1 MSLITFD
8 VKFKNKVDN
17 DSVKLLPD
25 SELQQLKLM
34 ICGKYKIYDLNNLFI
49 YYKGNLITE
58 SDITKIKEIFKMKKV
73 RIEISETPIE
83 KKTESFKYF
92 CKCRAGATS
101 ICDKCDE
108 FLCDN
113 CYKKK
118 KHINHTNKII
128 KLSDY
133 HQYIKSTLKEFASE
147 LDSKILNDEAYQFFQ
162 YWGYDV
168 ENEINN
174 INSAYEYIKNQL
186 EDIKQ
191 LQIDYI
197 MALGEANK
205 YEQLKQQIENVI
217 NQYANI
223 DTEAE
228 IEKIFE
234 EKKMIIQSSKEIL
247 TWYNELKNHCL
258 NYTKTIKDIQTFNQI
273 LLKEIKDKFNIT
285 KKRYSQLP
293 FVNGFMNGSMLSKSV
308 MFNNNANNLVNINNN
323 MNNNIIDTSN
333 KNNFIDTSTKK
344 ENPNN
349 AQNNANKLATPKSNL
364 NNNFNAE
371 SSKQNNKNGSGNFED
386 DSNEKE
392 NKYKENS
399 PFNEQSMAANESLNI
414 SHMSQGKKREK
425 ILFKLKDDHRIIIF
439 FITKQSFKEKN
450 FYDRGNFRRDFTTEA
465 DVIQLNLYG
474 KLFMLGGKNFNKFY
488 YYDFPSNSIYY
499 INNSLYSHYYG
510 SMVYC
515 PKYNMIYIL
524 GGNNQIKCE
533 ACYLNNSNLKKL
545 TWKPLPSL
553 NEERQEFAT
562 IYFDDYIYVFF
573 GFSSK
578 KGINLSSIERI
589 NVNTNTQFEV
599 VYVNEQ
605 ITLSSLGC
613 AKFVDDAENNKEGN
627 EGILLLG
634 GFDGQNYVDTSLV
647 FNPREMKI
655 RDCDIVI
662 PNMSKHFQ
670 FLFHKESAFIEFDNG
685 AQLIFDMKNN
695 VHLLTSD
702 SYELFSEAQ

>member
-8 VKFKNKVDN
+8 IKFKNKVDN
-17 DSVKLLPD
+17 ESVRLLPD

-83 KKTESFKYF
+83 RKKEAFKYY
-92 CKCRAGATS
+92 CKCKSGATS

-113 CYKKK
+113 CFKKK
-118 KHINHTNKII
+118 KHINHTDKII

-133 HQYIKSTLKEFASE
+133 HTYIKSTLKEFASE
-147 LDSKILNDEAYQFFQ
+147 LDSNILNDEAYQFFQ
-162 YWGYDV
+162 YWNYDV
-168 ENEINN
+168 ENEVNN
-174 INSAYEYIKNQL
+174 INNAYEYIKNQL

-191 LQIDYI
+191 MQIDYI
-197 MALGEANK
+197 MILGEANK

-217 NQYANI
+217 NQYSNI

-228 IEKIFE
+228 IEKIIE
-234 EKKMIIQSSKEIL
+234 EKKIIFQSSKEIL
-247 TWYNELKNHCL
+247 TWYNELKNQCL

-293 FVNGFMNGSMLSKSV
+293 VINNQLINEMMSKSAL
-308 MFNNNANNLVNINNN
+308 FNNNANNLITLNHN
-323 MNNNIIDTSN
+323 MNNNMIDTN
-333 KNNFIDTSTKK
+333 KDNFIDTNTKK
-344 ENPNN
+344 ENPKDV
-349 AQNNANKLATPKSNL
+349 QNKLTTPKGIL
-364 NNNFNAE
+364 KNNFNNE
-371 SSKQNNKNGSGNFED
+371 SSKQNNKNGIVSFEEG
-386 DSNEKE
+386 SNEKE
-392 NKYKENS
+392 VENKQGS
-399 PFNEQSMAANESLNI
+399 PYNDQSLAANESLNI
-414 SHMSQGKKREK
+414 SHLSQGRKKEK

-439 FITKQSFKEKN
+439 YIAKQSFKEKN
-450 FYDRGNFRRDFTTEA
+450 FYDKGNFRRDFTTEA
-465 DVIQLNLYG
+465 DVIQLNLLG

-488 YYDFPSNSIYY
+488 YYDYTSNSIFY

-515 PKYNMIYIL
+515 PKYNMIYLI

-533 ACYLNNSNLKKL
+533 TCYLNNSNLKKL

-578 KGINLSSIERI
+578 KGVNLSSIERI

-613 AKFVDDAENNKEGN
+613 ANFIDDTDNNKEGN

-647 FNPREMKI
+647 FNPRELKI

-685 AQLIFDMKNN
+685 EQLIFDMKNN

>member
-17 DSVKLLPD
+17 ESVRLLPD

-34 ICGKYKIYDLNNLFI
+34 ICGKYKIYDLNTLFI

-58 SDITKIKEIFKMKKV
+58 NDMTKIKEIFKMKRV
-73 RIEISETPIE
+73 RIEISKTPLQQ
-83 KKTESFKYF
+83 KKEDFKYF
-92 CKCRAGATS
+92 CNCKAGATS

-108 FLCDN
+108 FLCDS
-113 CYKKK
+113 CFKKK

-133 HQYIKSTLKEFASE
+133 HSYIKTTLKDFASE
-147 LDSKILNDEAYQFFQ
+147 LDNKILNDEAYQFFQ

-174 INSAYEYIKNQL
+174 INNAYEYLKNQL

-228 IEKIFE
+228 FEKIFE
-234 EKKMIIQSSKEIL
+234 EKKIIMQSSKEIL
-247 TWYNELKNHCL
+247 TWYNELKNQCL

-273 LLKEIKDKFNIT
+273 LLKEVKDKFNIT
-285 KKRYSQLP
+285 KKRYSQIP
-293 FVNGFMNGSMLSKSV
+293 FINNNFMNGSALAKSFL
-308 MFNNNANNLVNINNN
+308 FNNNNNNLLN
-323 MNNNIIDTSN
+323 MNNNLIDTN
-333 KNNFIDTSTKK
+333 KNNFIDTSNKK
-344 ENPNN
+344 ESSNSKEIDN
-349 AQNNANKLATPKSNL
+349 AQNDQ
-364 NNNFNAE
+364 NFN
-371 SSKQNNKNGSGNFED
+371 SDSKNNPKNGVVSFEGGSD
-386 DSNEKE
+386 EKDKDRYNE
-392 NKYKENS
+392 
-399 PFNEQSMAANESLNI
+399 PSMAVNESLNT
-414 SHMSQGKKREK
+414 SHLSQGGKKREK
-425 ILFKLKDDHRIIIF
+425 CLFKLKDDHRIIIF
-439 FITKQSFKEKN
+439 FISKQSFKEKN
-450 FYDRGNFRRDFTTEA
+450 FYDKGNFRKDFTTEA
-465 DVIQLNLYG
+465 DVIQLNLLG

-488 YYDFPSNSIYY
+488 YYHFSSNSVYY

-515 PKYNMIYIL
+515 PKYNMIYLL
-524 GGNNQIKCE
+524 GGNNQTKCE
-533 ACYLNNSNLKKL
+533 TCYLSNTSLKKL

-553 NEERQEFAT
+553 NEERQEFAS

-578 KGINLSSIERI
+578 RGVNLSSIERI

-613 AKFVDDAENNKEGN
+613 AIFIDDTEISKEGN
-627 EGILLLG
+627 DGILLLG

-647 FNPREMKI
+647 FNPKEMKI

-685 AQLIFDMKNN
+685 SQLIFDMKNN
-695 VHLLTSD
+695 VHLLTND

>member
-17 DSVKLLPD
+17 ESVRLLPE

-49 YYKGNLITE
+49 YYKGNLITD
-58 SDITKIKEIFKMKKV
+58 SDVTKIKEIFKMKKV

-83 KKTESFKYF
+83 KKKEAFKYF
-92 CKCRAGATS
+92 CKCKSGATS
-101 ICDKCDE
+101 VCDKCNE

-113 CYKKK
+113 CFKKK
-118 KHINHTNKII
+118 KHINHTDKII
-128 KLSDY
+128 KLPDY
-133 HQYIKSTLKEFASE
+133 HSYIKSTLKEFASE

-162 YWGYDV
+162 YWSYDV
-168 ENEINN
+168 ENEVNN
-174 INSAYEYIKNQL
+174 INNAYEYIKNQL

-197 MALGEANK
+197 IALGEANK

-228 IEKIFE
+228 FEKIFE
-234 EKKMIIQSSKEIL
+234 EKKIIMQSSKEIL
-247 TWYNELKNHCL
+247 TWYNELKNQCL

-285 KKRYSQLP
+285 KKRYSQIP
-293 FVNGFMNGSMLSKSV
+293 FINNYLMNGSALSKSIL
-308 MFNNNANNLVNINNN
+308 FNTNNLLN
-323 MNNNIIDTSN
+323 MNNNMIDTSN

-344 ENPNN
+344 ENLNLKEN
-349 AQNNANKLATPKSNL
+349 QDTPKNNL
-364 NNNFNAE
+364 INNFN
-371 SSKQNNKNGSGNFED
+371 SDSKNQKNGVVSFEGGSD
-386 DSNEKE
+386 EKD
-392 NKYKENS
+392 KERVPN
-399 PFNEQSMAANESLNI
+399 NEQSMAVNESLNT
-414 SHMSQGKKREK
+414 SHLSQGGKKREK
-425 ILFKLKDDHRIIIF
+425 CLFKLKDDHRIIIF
-439 FITKQSFKEKN
+439 FISKQSFKEKN
-450 FYDRGNFRRDFTTEA
+450 FYDKGNFRKDFTTEA
-465 DVIQLNLYG
+465 DVVQLNLLN

-488 YYDFPSNSIYY
+488 YYDYSGNSIYY

-515 PKYNMIYIL
+515 PKFNMIYLL
-524 GGNNQIKCE
+524 GGNSQTKCE
-533 ACYLNNSNLKKL
+533 SCYINSSNLKKL

-553 NEERQEFAT
+553 NEERQEFAS

-578 KGINLSSIERI
+578 RGVNLSSIERI
-589 NVNTNTQFEV
+589 NVNTNSLFEV

-613 AKFVDDAENNKEGN
+613 AIFIDDTEISKEGN
-627 EGILLLG
+627 DGILLLG

-647 FNPREMKI
+647 FNPKEMKI

-685 AQLIFDMKNN
+685 SQLIFDMKNN

>member
-8 VKFKNKVDN
+8 IKYKNKVDS
-17 DSVKLLPD
+17 DSVRLLPD

-83 KKTESFKYF
+83 KKTDTFKHF
-92 CKCRAGATS
+92 CKCKSGATS

-113 CYKKK
+113 CFKKK
-118 KHINHTNKII
+118 KHINHTDKII
-128 KLSDY
+128 KLPEY

-147 LDSKILNDEAYQFFQ
+147 LDTKILNDEAYQFFQ
-162 YWGYDV
+162 YWSYDV

-174 INSAYEYIKNQL
+174 INNAYEYIKNLL

-223 DTEAE
+223 NTEAE
-228 IEKIFE
+228 FEKIIE
-234 EKKMIIQSSKEIL
+234 EKKIIMQSSKEIL
-247 TWYNELKNHCL
+247 TWYNELKNQCL

-273 LLKEIKDKFNIT
+273 LLKEIKDKFNII
-285 KKRYSQLP
+285 KKRYNQIP
-293 FVNGFMNGSMLSKSV
+293 FINNYLNNGSLLSKTV
-308 MFNNNANNLVNINNN
+308 LLNNNPNTNNLVNINNN
-323 MNNNIIDTSN
+323 LNNNIIDTSN

-344 ENPNN
+344 DNQY
-349 AQNNANKLATPKSNL
+349 QNKDSNSNNKLATPKNNL
-364 NNNFNAE
+364 NNNSNND
-371 SSKQNNKNGSGNFED
+371 SNKQKNRNGIPQYDDGSG
-386 DSNEKE
+386 EKE
-392 NKYKENS
+392 N
-399 PFNEQSMAANESLNI
+399 NEQSMAVNESLNT
-414 SHMSQGKKREK
+414 SQLSQGKKREK
-425 ILFKLKDDHRIIIF
+425 VIFKLKDDHRIIIF
-439 FITKQSFKEKN
+439 FIAKQSFKEKN
-450 FYDRGNFRRDFTTEA
+450 FYDKGNFRRDFTTEA
-465 DVIQLNLYG
+465 DVIQLNLIG

-488 YYDFPSNSIYY
+488 YYDFSLNSIYY
-499 INNSLYSHYYG
+499 INNSLFSHYYG

-515 PKYNMIYIL
+515 PKYNMIYLL

-533 ACYLNNSNLKKL
+533 TCYLNNNNLKKL
-545 TWKPLPSL
+545 AWKPLPSL

-562 IYFDDYIYVFF
+562 IYFNDYIYVFF

-613 AKFVDDAENNKEGN
+613 ANFVDDEENNKEGN

-685 AQLIFDMKNN
+685 SQLIFDMKNN
-695 VHLLTSD
+695 VHLLTND

>member
-17 DSVKLLPD
+17 ESVRLLPD

-58 SDITKIKEIFKMKKV
+58 SDMTKIKEIFKMKKV
-73 RIEISETPIE
+73 RIEISETPLE
-83 KKTESFKYF
+83 TKKEAFKYF
-92 CKCRAGATS
+92 CSCKAGATS
-101 ICDKCDE
+101 ICDKCNE
-108 FLCDN
+108 FLCDS
-113 CYKKK
+113 CFKKK

-133 HQYIKSTLKEFASE
+133 HSYIKSTLKEFASE
-147 LDSKILNDEAYQFFQ
+147 LDSKIINDEAYQFFQ

-168 ENEINN
+168 ENEVNN
-174 INSAYEYIKNQL
+174 INNAYEYLKNLL

-228 IEKIFE
+228 FEKIFE
-234 EKKMIIQSSKEIL
+234 EKKIIMQSSKEIL
-247 TWYNELKNHCL
+247 TWYNELKNQCL

-273 LLKEIKDKFNIT
+273 LLKEVKDKFNIT
-285 KKRYSQLP
+285 KKRYSQIP
-293 FVNGFMNGSMLSKSV
+293 FMNNYLMNGSALSKSIL
-308 MFNNNANNLVNINNN
+308 FNTNNLLN
-323 MNNNIIDTSN
+323 MNNNMIDTSN
-333 KNNFIDTSTKK
+333 KNNFIDTSNKNENIKPK
-344 ENPNN
+344 EIQNQNTP
-349 AQNNANKLATPKSNL
+349 QNNL
-364 NNNFNAE
+364 NSNFN
-371 SSKQNNKNGSGNFED
+371 SDSKQNHKNGVVSFEGGSD
-386 DSNEKE
+386 EKD
-392 NKYKENS
+392 KEKS
-399 PFNEQSMAANESLNI
+399 PYNEQSMAVNESLNT
-414 SHMSQGKKREK
+414 SHLSQGGKKREK
-425 ILFKLKDDHRIIIF
+425 CLFKLKDDHRIIIF
-439 FITKQSFKEKN
+439 FISKQSFKEKN
-450 FYDRGNFRRDFTTEA
+450 FYDKGNFRKDFTTEA
-465 DVIQLNLYG
+465 DVVQLNLLG

-488 YYDFPSNSIYY
+488 YYDYSSNSIYY
-499 INNSLYSHYYG
+499 INNSLNSHYYG

-515 PKYNMIYIL
+515 PKFNMIYLL
-524 GGNNQIKCE
+524 GGNSQTKCE

-545 TWKPLPSL
+545 TWKPMPSL
-553 NEERQEFAT
+553 NEERQEFAS

-578 KGINLSSIERI
+578 RGVNLSSIERI
-589 NVNTNTQFEV
+589 NVNTNSQFEV

-613 AKFVDDAENNKEGN
+613 AIFIDDTEISKEGN
-627 EGILLLG
+627 DGILLLG

-647 FNPREMKI
+647 FNPKEMKI

-685 AQLIFDMKNN
+685 SQLIFDMKNN
-695 VHLLTSD
+695 VHLLTND

>member
-17 DSVKLLPD
+17 ESVRLLPD

-34 ICGKYKIYDLNNLFI
+34 ICGKYKIYDLNTLFI
-49 YYKGNLITE
+49 YYKGNLITQ
-58 SDITKIKEIFKMKKV
+58 SDMTKIKEIFKMKKV
-73 RIEISETPIE
+73 RIEISETPLE
-83 KKTESFKYF
+83 KKKEDFKYF
-92 CKCRAGATS
+92 CSCKAGATS

-108 FLCDN
+108 FLCDS
-113 CYKKK
+113 CFKKK

-133 HQYIKSTLKEFASE
+133 HSYIKTTLKEFASE
-147 LDSKILNDEAYQFFQ
+147 LDNKILNDEAYQFFQ

-174 INSAYEYIKNQL
+174 INNAYEYLKNQL

-228 IEKIFE
+228 FEKIFE
-234 EKKMIIQSSKEIL
+234 EKKIIMQSSKEIL
-247 TWYNELKNHCL
+247 TWYNELKNQCL

-273 LLKEIKDKFNIT
+273 LLKEVKDKFNIT
-285 KKRYSQLP
+285 KKRYSQIP
-293 FVNGFMNGSMLSKSV
+293 FINNNFMNGSALTKSFL
-308 MFNNNANNLVNINNN
+308 FNNNNNNLLN
-323 MNNNIIDTSN
+323 MNNNIIDTN
-333 KNNFIDTSTKK
+333 KNNFIDTSNKK
-344 ENPNN
+344 ESSNSKEIEN
-349 AQNNANKLATPKSNL
+349 AQNDQ
-364 NNNFNAE
+364 NFN
-371 SSKQNNKNGSGNFED
+371 SDSKNNPKNGVISFEGGSD
-386 DSNEKE
+386 EKD
-392 NKYKENS
+392 KDRY
-399 PFNEQSMAANESLNI
+399 NEQSMAANESLNT
-414 SHMSQGKKREK
+414 SHLSQGGKKREK
-425 ILFKLKDDHRIIIF
+425 CLFKLKDDHRIIIF
-439 FITKQSFKEKN
+439 FISKQSFKEKN
-450 FYDRGNFRRDFTTEA
+450 FYDKGNFRKDFTTEA
-465 DVIQLNLYG
+465 DVIQLNLLG

-488 YYDFPSNSIYY
+488 YYHFSSNSVYY

-515 PKYNMIYIL
+515 PKYNMIYLL
-524 GGNNQIKCE
+524 GGNNQTKCE
-533 ACYLNNSNLKKL
+533 TCYLSNTNLKKL

-578 KGINLSSIERI
+578 RGVNLSSIERI

-613 AKFVDDAENNKEGN
+613 AIFIDDTEISKEGN
-627 EGILLLG
+627 DGILLLG

-647 FNPREMKI
+647 FNPKEMKI

-685 AQLIFDMKNN
+685 SQLIFDMKNN

>member
-17 DSVKLLPD
+17 ESVRLLPD

-34 ICGKYKIYDLNNLFI
+34 ICGKYKIYDLNTLFI
-49 YYKGNLITE
+49 YYKGNLITQ
-58 SDITKIKEIFKMKKV
+58 SDMTKIKEIFKMKKV
-73 RIEISETPIE
+73 RIEISETPLE
-83 KKTESFKYF
+83 KKKEDFKYF
-92 CKCRAGATS
+92 CSCKAGATS

-108 FLCDN
+108 FLCDS
-113 CYKKK
+113 CFKKK

-133 HQYIKSTLKEFASE
+133 HSYIKTTLKDFASE
-147 LDSKILNDEAYQFFQ
+147 LDNKILNDEAYQFFQ

-174 INSAYEYIKNQL
+174 INNAYEYLKNQL

-228 IEKIFE
+228 FEKIFE
-234 EKKMIIQSSKEIL
+234 EKKIIMQSSKEIL
-247 TWYNELKNHCL
+247 TWYNELKNQCL

-273 LLKEIKDKFNIT
+273 LLKEVKDKFNIT
-285 KKRYSQLP
+285 KKRYSQIP
-293 FVNGFMNGSMLSKSV
+293 FINNNFMNGSTLAKSFL
-308 MFNNNANNLVNINNN
+308 FNNNNNNLLN
-323 MNNNIIDTSN
+323 MNNNLIDTN
-333 KNNFIDTSTKK
+333 KNNFIDTSNKK
-344 ENPNN
+344 ESSNSKEIEN
-349 AQNNANKLATPKSNL
+349 AQNDQ
-364 NNNFNAE
+364 NFN
-371 SSKQNNKNGSGNFED
+371 SDSKNNPKNGVVSFEGGSD
-386 DSNEKE
+386 EKD
-392 NKYKENS
+392 KDRY
-399 PFNEQSMAANESLNI
+399 NEQSMAVNESLNT
-414 SHMSQGKKREK
+414 SHLSQGGKKREK
-425 ILFKLKDDHRIIIF
+425 CLFKLKDDHRIIIF
-439 FITKQSFKEKN
+439 FISKQSFKEKN
-450 FYDRGNFRRDFTTEA
+450 FYDKGNFRKDFTTEA
-465 DVIQLNLYG
+465 DVIQLNLLG

-488 YYDFPSNSIYY
+488 YYHFSSNSVYY

-515 PKYNMIYIL
+515 PKYNMIYLL
-524 GGNNQIKCE
+524 GGNNQTKCE
-533 ACYLNNSNLKKL
+533 TCYLSNTNLKKL

-553 NEERQEFAT
+553 NEERQEFAS

-578 KGINLSSIERI
+578 RGVNLSSIERI

-613 AKFVDDAENNKEGN
+613 AIFIDDTEISKEGN
-627 EGILLLG
+627 DGILLLG

-647 FNPREMKI
+647 FNPKEMKI

-685 AQLIFDMKNN
+685 SQLIFDMKNN
-695 VHLLTSD
+695 VHLLTND

>member
-8 VKFKNKVDN
+8 IKFKNKVDN

-49 YYKGNLITE
+49 YYKGNQITE
-58 SDITKIKEIFKMKKV
+58 SDVTKIKEIFKMKKV
-73 RIEISETPIE
+73 RIEISETPLQ
-83 KKTESFKYF
+83 KKDDGFKYF
-92 CKCRAGATS
+92 CKCKSGATS

-113 CYKKK
+113 CFKKK

-133 HQYIKSTLKEFASE
+133 HQYIKATLKEIASE

-168 ENEINN
+168 ENEVNN
-174 INSAYEYIKNQL
+174 INNAYEYIKNQL

-228 IEKIFE
+228 FEKIFE
-234 EKKMIIQSSKEIL
+234 EKKIIMQSSKEIL
-247 TWYNELKNHCL
+247 TWYNELKNQCL

-285 KKRYSQLP
+285 KKRYSQIP
-293 FVNGFMNGSMLSKSV
+293 FVNNYLMNGSMLSKSV
-308 MFNNNANNLVNINNN
+308 LFNNNNNLINLNNN

-333 KNNFIDTSTKK
+333 KNNFIDTSNKK
-344 ENPNN
+344 ENPKDELNI
-349 AQNNANKLATPKSNL
+349 QNKLETPKSNI
-364 NNNFNAE
+364 NNNFNS
-371 SSKQNNKNGSGNFED
+371 SSKQNINKPDEPAFED
-386 DSNEKE
+386 
-392 NKYKENS
+392 NS
-399 PFNEQSMAANESLNI
+399 PFNDQSMAVNESLNT
-414 SHMSQGKKREK
+414 SHLSQGKKRREL
-425 ILFKLKDDHRIIIF
+425 LFKLKDDHKIIIF
-439 FITKQSFKEKN
+439 YIGKQSFKEKN
-450 FYDRGNFRRDFTTEA
+450 FYDKANFRRDFTTEA
-465 DVIQLNLYG
+465 DVIQLNLMG

-488 YYDFPSNSIYY
+488 YYDYPSNSIHYL
-499 INNSLYSHYYG
+499 NTALYSHYYG

-515 PKYNMIYIL
+515 PKYNMIYLL
-524 GGNNQIKCE
+524 GGNGEVRCE
-533 ACYLNNSNLKKL
+533 TCYLNNANLKKL

-553 NEERQEFAT
+553 NEERQEFAS

-589 NVNTNTQFEV
+589 NVNTNSQFEV

-613 AKFVDDAENNKEGN
+613 AIFVDDVETTKEGN
-627 EGILLLG
+627 DGILLLG

-670 FLFHKESAFIEFDNG
+670 FLFHKESAFIEFENG
-685 AQLIFDMKNN
+685 SQLIFDMKNN

>member
-17 DSVKLLPD
+17 ESVRLLPD

-34 ICGKYKIYDLNNLFI
+34 ICGKYKIYDLNSLFI

-58 SDITKIKEIFKMKKV
+58 NDMTKIKEIFKMKKV

-83 KKTESFKYF
+83 RKKEAFKYF
-92 CKCRAGATS
+92 CKCKQGATS

-113 CYKKK
+113 CFKKK

-133 HQYIKSTLKEFASE
+133 HTYIKTTLKEFASE
-147 LDSKILNDEAYQFFQ
+147 LDSNILNDEAYQFFQ
-162 YWGYDV
+162 YWNYDV
-168 ENEINN
+168 ENEVNN
-174 INSAYEYIKNQL
+174 INNAYEYIKNQL

-191 LQIDYI
+191 MQIDYI
-197 MALGEANK
+197 MILGEANK

-217 NQYANI
+217 NQYSNI

-228 IEKIFE
+228 IEKIIE
-234 EKKMIIQSSKEIL
+234 EKKIIFQSSKEIL
-247 TWYNELKNHCL
+247 TWYNELKNQCL

-293 FVNGFMNGSMLSKSV
+293 IINNQLINEMMSKSAL
-308 MFNNNANNLVNINNN
+308 FNNNANNLITLNHN
-323 MNNNIIDTSN
+323 MNNNMIDTN
-333 KNNFIDTSTKK
+333 KDNFIDTNTKK
-344 ENPNN
+344 ENPKDV
-349 AQNNANKLATPKSNL
+349 QNKLTTPKGIL
-364 NNNFNAE
+364 KNNFNNE
-371 SSKQNNKNGSGNFED
+371 SSKQNNKNGVVSFEEG
-386 DSNEKE
+386 SNEKE
-392 NKYKENS
+392 VENKQGS
-399 PFNEQSMAANESLNI
+399 PYNDQSLAANESLNI
-414 SHMSQGKKREK
+414 SHLSQGRKKEK

-439 FITKQSFKEKN
+439 YIAKQSFKEKN
-450 FYDRGNFRRDFTTEA
+450 FYDKGNFRRDFTTEA
-465 DVIQLNLYG
+465 DVIQLNLLG

-488 YYDFPSNSIYY
+488 YYDYTSNSIFY

-515 PKYNMIYIL
+515 PKYNMIYLI

-533 ACYLNNSNLKKL
+533 ACYINNSNLKKL
-545 TWKPLPSL
+545 AWKPLPSL

-578 KGINLSSIERI
+578 KGVNLSSIERI

-613 AKFVDDAENNKEGN
+613 ANFIDDSDNSKEGK

-647 FNPREMKI
+647 FNPKEMKI

-685 AQLIFDMKNN
+685 TQLIFDMKNN

>member
-8 VKFKNKVDN
+8 IKFKNKVDS
-17 DSVKLLPD
+17 DSVRLLPD

-83 KKTESFKYF
+83 KKTDTFKHF
-92 CKCRAGATS
+92 CKCKSGATS

-113 CYKKK
+113 CFKKK
-118 KHINHTNKII
+118 KHINHTDKII
-128 KLSDY
+128 KLPEY

-147 LDSKILNDEAYQFFQ
+147 LYSKILNDEAYQFFQ

-174 INSAYEYIKNQL
+174 INNAYEYIKNQL

-223 DTEAE
+223 DTEADF
-228 IEKIFE
+228 EKIFE
-234 EKKMIIQSSKEIL
+234 EKKLIMQSSKEIL

-293 FVNGFMNGSMLSKSV
+293 FINNYLNNGSMLSKSV
-308 MFNNNANNLVNINNN
+308 LFNNNLNSNNLVNINNN

-344 ENPNN
+344 DNQY
-349 AQNNANKLATPKSNL
+349 QNKDNKLATPKNNL
-364 NNNFNAE
+364 SNNFNNE
-371 SSKQNNKNGSGNFED
+371 SSRQNNKNGIPQYD
-386 DSNEKE
+386 DGSNDKEKD
-392 NKYKENS
+392 
-399 PFNEQSMAANESLNI
+399 NEQSMAVNESINESNL
-414 SHMSQGKKREK
+414 SQGKKREK
-425 ILFKLKDDHRIIIF
+425 IIFKLKDDHRMIIF
-439 FITKQSFKEKN
+439 FIAKQSFKEKN
-450 FYDRGNFRRDFTTEA
+450 FYDKGNFRRDFTTEA
-465 DVIQLNLYG
+465 DVIQLNLIG

-488 YYDFPSNSIYY
+488 YYDFSSNSIYF

-515 PKYNMIYIL
+515 PKYNMIYLL

-533 ACYLNNSNLKKL
+533 TCYLNNNNFKKL

-562 IYFDDYIYVFF
+562 IYFNDYIYVFF

-613 AKFVDDAENNKEGN
+613 ANFVDDSENNKEGN

-685 AQLIFDMKNN
+685 SQLIFDMKNN
-695 VHLLTSD
+695 VHLLTND

>member
-8 VKFKNKVDN
+8 IKFKNKVDN
-17 DSVKLLPD
+17 ESVRLLPD

-34 ICGKYKIYDLNNLFI
+34 ICGKYKIYDLNTLFI

-83 KKTESFKYF
+83 KKKEAFKYY
-92 CKCRAGATS
+92 CKCKSGATS

-113 CYKKK
+113 CFKKK

-133 HQYIKSTLKEFASE
+133 HTYIKTTLKEFASE
-147 LDSKILNDEAYQFFQ
+147 LDSTILNDEAYQFFQ
-162 YWGYDV
+162 YWNYDV
-168 ENEINN
+168 ENEVNN
-174 INSAYEYIKNQL
+174 INKAYEYIKNQL

-197 MALGEANK
+197 IALGEANK

-228 IEKIFE
+228 VEKIID
-234 EKKMIIQSSKEIL
+234 EKKIIMQSSKEIL
-247 TWYNELKNHCL
+247 TWYNELKNQCL

-285 KKRYSQLP
+285 KKRYIQLP
-293 FVNGFMNGSMLSKSV
+293 FMNGQFMNGSMLSKSV
-308 MFNNNANNLVNINNN
+308 LFNNSNVNNLITLNHN
-323 MNNNIIDTSN
+323 MNNNMIDTTN

-344 ENPNN
+344 ENPKEVE
-349 AQNNANKLATPKSNL
+349 NKLTTPKSNL
-364 NNNFNAE
+364 NNNPNTE
-371 SSKQNNKNGSGNFED
+371 SSKHNNKNGIASFEEG
-386 DSNEKE
+386 SNEKE
-392 NKYKENS
+392 NKEGS
-399 PFNEQSMAANESLNI
+399 PHNEQSMAVNESLNT
-414 SHMSQGKKREK
+414 SHLSQGKKKEK
-425 ILFKLKDDHRIIIF
+425 VLFKLKDDHRIIIF
-439 FITKQSFKEKN
+439 YISKQSFKEKN
-450 FYDRGNFRRDFTTEA
+450 FYDKGNFRRDFTTEA
-465 DVIQLNLYG
+465 DVIQLNLMG

-488 YYDFPSNSIYY
+488 YYDYSSNSIFY

-510 SMVYC
+510 SMIYC
-515 PKYNMIYIL
+515 PKYNMIYLL

-533 ACYLNNSNLKKL
+533 TCYLNNTNMKKL

-553 NEERQEFAT
+553 NEERQEFGT

-578 KGINLSSIERI
+578 KGVNLSSIERI

-613 AKFVDDAENNKEGN
+613 AIFIDDADNDKEESN

-647 FNPREMKI
+647 FNPKEMKI

>member
-17 DSVKLLPD
+17 ESVRLLPD

-34 ICGKYKIYDLNNLFI
+34 ICGKYKIYDLNTLFI
-49 YYKGNLITE
+49 YYKGNLITQ
-58 SDITKIKEIFKMKKV
+58 SDMTKIKEIFKMKKV
-73 RIEISETPIE
+73 RIEISETPLE
-83 KKTESFKYF
+83 KKKEDFKYF
-92 CKCRAGATS
+92 CSCKAGATS

-108 FLCDN
+108 FLCDS
-113 CYKKK
+113 CFKKK

-133 HQYIKSTLKEFASE
+133 HSYIKTTLKDFASE
-147 LDSKILNDEAYQFFQ
+147 LDNKILNDEAYQFFQ

-174 INSAYEYIKNQL
+174 INTAYEYLKNQL

-228 IEKIFE
+228 FEKIFE
-234 EKKMIIQSSKEIL
+234 EKKIIMQSSKEIL
-247 TWYNELKNHCL
+247 TWYNELKNQCL

-273 LLKEIKDKFNIT
+273 LLKEVKDKFNIT
-285 KKRYSQLP
+285 KKRYSQIP
-293 FVNGFMNGSMLSKSV
+293 FINNNFMNGSALAKSFL
-308 MFNNNANNLVNINNN
+308 FNNNNNNLLN
-323 MNNNIIDTSN
+323 MNNNLIDTN
-333 KNNFIDTSTKK
+333 KNNFIDTSNKK
-344 ENPNN
+344 ESSNSKEIDN
-349 AQNNANKLATPKSNL
+349 AQNDQ
-364 NNNFNAE
+364 NFN
-371 SSKQNNKNGSGNFED
+371 SDSKNNPKNGVVSFEGGSD
-386 DSNEKE
+386 EKD
-392 NKYKENS
+392 KDRY
-399 PFNEQSMAANESLNI
+399 NEQSMAANESLNT
-414 SHMSQGKKREK
+414 SHLSQGGKKREK
-425 ILFKLKDDHRIIIF
+425 CLFKLKDDHRIIIF
-439 FITKQSFKEKN
+439 FISKQSFKEKN
-450 FYDRGNFRRDFTTEA
+450 FYDKGNFRKDFTTEA
-465 DVIQLNLYG
+465 DVIQLNLLG

-488 YYDFPSNSIYY
+488 YYHFSSNSVYY

-515 PKYNMIYIL
+515 PKYNMIYLL

-533 ACYLNNSNLKKL
+533 TCYLNNTNLKKL

-553 NEERQEFAT
+553 NEERQEFAS

-578 KGINLSSIERI
+578 RGVNLSSIERI

-613 AKFVDDAENNKEGN
+613 AIFIDDTEISKEGN
-627 EGILLLG
+627 DGILLLG

-647 FNPREMKI
+647 FNPKEMKI

-685 AQLIFDMKNN
+685 SQLIFDMKNN
-695 VHLLTSD
+695 VHLLTND

>member
-1 MSLITFD
+1 MSLIIFD
-8 VKFKNKVDN
+8 IKFKNKVDN

-83 KKTESFKYF
+83 KKTDTFKHF
-92 CKCRAGATS
+92 CKCKSGATS

-113 CYKKK
+113 CFKKK
-118 KHINHTNKII
+118 KHINHTDKII
-128 KLSDY
+128 KLPEY

-174 INSAYEYIKNQL
+174 INNAYEYIKNQL

-228 IEKIFE
+228 FEKIFE
-234 EKKMIIQSSKEIL
+234 EKKIIMQSSKEIL
-247 TWYNELKNHCL
+247 TWYNELKNQCL

-293 FVNGFMNGSMLSKSV
+293 FINNYLNNGSMLSKSV
-308 MFNNNANNLVNINNN
+308 LFNNNLNSNNLVNINNN

-344 ENPNN
+344 DNQY
-349 AQNNANKLATPKSNL
+349 QNKDSISNNKLATPKNNL
-364 NNNFNAE
+364 NNNFN
-371 SSKQNNKNGSGNFED
+371 N
-386 DSNEKE
+386 
-392 NKYKENS
+392 
-399 PFNEQSMAANESLNI
+399 
-414 SHMSQGKKREK
+414 
-425 ILFKLKDDHRIIIF
+425 
-439 FITKQSFKEKN
+439 
-450 FYDRGNFRRDFTTEA
+450 
-465 DVIQLNLYG
+465 
-474 KLFMLGGKNFNKFY
+474 
-488 YYDFPSNSIYY
+488 
-499 INNSLYSHYYG
+499 
-510 SMVYC
+510 
-515 PKYNMIYIL
+515 
-524 GGNNQIKCE
+524 
-533 ACYLNNSNLKKL
+533 
-545 TWKPLPSL
+545 
-553 NEERQEFAT
+553 
-562 IYFDDYIYVFF
+562 
-573 GFSSK
+573 
-578 KGINLSSIERI
+578 
-589 NVNTNTQFEV
+589 
-599 VYVNEQ
+599 
-605 ITLSSLGC
+605 
-613 AKFVDDAENNKEGN
+613 
-627 EGILLLG
+627 
-634 GFDGQNYVDTSLV
+634 
-647 FNPREMKI
+647 
-655 RDCDIVI
+655 
-662 PNMSKHFQ
+662 
-670 FLFHKESAFIEFDNG
+670 
-685 AQLIFDMKNN
+685 
-695 VHLLTSD
+695 
-702 SYELFSEAQ
+702 

>member
-8 VKFKNKVDN
+8 IKFKNKVDS
-17 DSVKLLPD
+17 DSVRLLPD

-83 KKTESFKYF
+83 KKTDTFKHF
-92 CKCRAGATS
+92 CKCKSGATS

-113 CYKKK
+113 CFKKK
-118 KHINHTNKII
+118 KHINHTDKII
-128 KLSDY
+128 KLPEY
-133 HQYIKSTLKEFASE
+133 QEFASE

-174 INSAYEYIKNQL
+174 INNAYEYIKNQL

-223 DTEAE
+223 DTEADF
-228 IEKIFE
+228 EKIFE
-234 EKKMIIQSSKEIL
+234 EKKLIMQSSKEIL
-247 TWYNELKNHCL
+247 TWYNELKNHCLNYTCL

-285 KKRYSQLP
+285 KKRYSQIP
-293 FVNGFMNGSMLSKSV
+293 FINNYLNNGSMLSKSV
-308 MFNNNANNLVNINNN
+308 LFNNNLNSNNLVNINNN

-344 ENPNN
+344 DNQY
-349 AQNNANKLATPKSNL
+349 QNKDSNSNNKLATPKNNL
-364 NNNFNAE
+364 NNNFNSE
-371 SSKQNNKNGSGNFED
+371 SSRQNNRNGIPQYD
-386 DSNEKE
+386 DGSNEKE
-392 NKYKENS
+392 RD
-399 PFNEQSMAANESLNI
+399 NEQSMAVNESLNQ
-414 SHMSQGKKREK
+414 SNLSQGKKREK
-425 ILFKLKDDHRIIIF
+425 IIFKLKDDHRMIIF
-439 FITKQSFKEKN
+439 FIAKQSFKEKN
-450 FYDRGNFRRDFTTEA
+450 FYDKGNFRRDFTTEA
-465 DVIQLNLYG
+465 DVIQLNLIG

-488 YYDFPSNSIYY
+488 YYDFTSNSIYY

-515 PKYNMIYIL
+515 PKYNMIYLL

-533 ACYLNNSNLKKL
+533 TCYINNNNLKKL

-562 IYFDDYIYVFF
+562 IYFNDYIYVFF

-613 AKFVDDAENNKEGN
+613 ANFVDDAENNKEGN

-685 AQLIFDMKNN
+685 SQLIFDMKNN
-695 VHLLTSD
+695 VHLLTND

>member
-8 VKFKNKVDN
+8 IKFKNKVDN

-49 YYKGNLITE
+49 YYKGNPITE
-58 SDITKIKEIFKMKKV
+58 SDVTKIKEIFKMKKV
-73 RIEISETPIE
+73 RIEISETPLQ
-83 KKTESFKYF
+83 KKDDGFKYF
-92 CKCRAGATS
+92 CKCKSGATS
-101 ICDKCDE
+101 VCDKCDE

-113 CYKKK
+113 CFKKK

-133 HQYIKSTLKEFASE
+133 HQYIKATLKEIASE

-168 ENEINN
+168 ENEVNN
-174 INSAYEYIKNQL
+174 INNAYEYIKNQL

-217 NQYANI
+217 SQYANI

-228 IEKIFE
+228 FEKIFE
-234 EKKMIIQSSKEIL
+234 EKKLIMQSSKEIL
-247 TWYNELKNHCL
+247 TWYNELKNQCL

-285 KKRYSQLP
+285 KKRYSQIP
-293 FVNGFMNGSMLSKSV
+293 FVNNYLMNGSALSKSILL
-308 MFNNNANNLVNINNN
+308 NTNNLLN
-323 MNNNIIDTSN
+323 MNNNMIDTSN
-333 KNNFIDTSTKK
+333 KNNFIDTSNKK
-344 ENPNN
+344 ENSNSKENN
-349 AQNNANKLATPKSNL
+349 TPKANL
-364 NNNFNAE
+364 NPNFN
-371 SSKQNNKNGSGNFED
+371 SDSKQNQKNGVVSFEGGSD
-386 DSNEKE
+386 EKE
-392 NKYKENS
+392 KEKS
-399 PFNEQSMAANESLNI
+399 PNNEQSMAANESLNTSHI
-414 SHMSQGKKREK
+414 SQGGKKREK
-425 ILFKLKDDHRIIIF
+425 CLFKLKDDHRLVIF
-439 FITKQSFKEKN
+439 FISKQSFKEKN
-450 FYDRGNFRRDFTTEA
+450 FYDKGNFRKDFTTEA
-465 DVIQLNLYG
+465 DVIQLNLLG

-488 YYDFPSNSIYY
+488 YYDYSGNSIYY

-515 PKYNMIYIL
+515 PKYNMIYLL

-533 ACYLNNSNLKKL
+533 TCYLNNTNLKKL

-553 NEERQEFAT
+553 NEERQEFAS
-562 IYFDDYIYVFF
+562 IYYDDYIYVFF

-578 KGINLSSIERI
+578 RGVNLSSIERI

-613 AKFVDDAENNKEGN
+613 AVFIDDTEISKEGN
-627 EGILLLG
+627 DGILLLG

-685 AQLIFDMKNN
+685 SQLIFDMKNN
-695 VHLLTSD
+695 VHLLTND

>member
-17 DSVKLLPD
+17 ESVRLLPD

-58 SDITKIKEIFKMKKV
+58 SDMTKIKEIFKMKKV
-73 RIEISETPIE
+73 RIEISETPLE
-83 KKTESFKYF
+83 TKKSDFKYF
-92 CKCRAGATS
+92 CKCKAGATS

-108 FLCDN
+108 FLCDS
-113 CYKKK
+113 CFKKK

-133 HQYIKSTLKEFASE
+133 HSYIKSTLKEFASE
-147 LDSKILNDEAYQFFQ
+147 LDNKIINDEAYQFFQ

-174 INSAYEYIKNQL
+174 INNAYEYLKNQL

-223 DTEAE
+223 YTEAE
-228 IEKIFE
+228 FEKIFE
-234 EKKMIIQSSKEIL
+234 EKKIIMQSSKEIL
-247 TWYNELKNHCL
+247 TWYNELKNQCL

-285 KKRYSQLP
+285 KKRYSQIP
-293 FVNGFMNGSMLSKSV
+293 FINNYLMNGSALSKSIL
-308 MFNNNANNLVNINNN
+308 FNTNNLLN

-344 ENPNN
+344 ENLNLKEN
-349 AQNNANKLATPKSNL
+349 QDTPKNNL
-364 NNNFNAE
+364 INNFN
-371 SSKQNNKNGSGNFED
+371 SDSKNQKNGVVSFEGGSD
-386 DSNEKE
+386 EKD
-392 NKYKENS
+392 KERVPN
-399 PFNEQSMAANESLNI
+399 NEQSMAVNESLNT
-414 SHMSQGKKREK
+414 SHLSQGGKKREK
-425 ILFKLKDDHRIIIF
+425 CLFKLKDDHRIIIF
-439 FITKQSFKEKN
+439 FISKQSFKEKN
-450 FYDRGNFRRDFTTEA
+450 FYDKGNFRKDFTTEA
-465 DVIQLNLYG
+465 DVVQLNLLN

-488 YYDFPSNSIYY
+488 YYDYSGNSIYY

-515 PKYNMIYIL
+515 PKFNMIYLL
-524 GGNNQIKCE
+524 GGNSQTKCE
-533 ACYLNNSNLKKL
+533 SCYINSSNLKKL

-553 NEERQEFAT
+553 NEERQEFAS

-578 KGINLSSIERI
+578 RGVNLSSIERI
-589 NVNTNTQFEV
+589 NVNTNSLFEV

-613 AKFVDDAENNKEGN
+613 AIFIDDTEISKEGN
-627 EGILLLG
+627 DGILLLG

-647 FNPREMKI
+647 FNPKEMKI

-685 AQLIFDMKNN
+685 SQLIFDMKNN

>member
-8 VKFKNKVDN
+8 IKFKNKVDN

-49 YYKGNLITE
+49 YYKGNPITE
-58 SDITKIKEIFKMKKV
+58 SDVTKIKEIFKMKKV
-73 RIEISETPIE
+73 RIEISETPLQ
-83 KKTESFKYF
+83 KKDDGFKYF
-92 CKCRAGATS
+92 CKCKSGATS
-101 ICDKCDE
+101 VCDKCDE

-113 CYKKK
+113 CFKKK

-133 HQYIKSTLKEFASE
+133 HQYIKATLKEIASE

-168 ENEINN
+168 ENEVNN
-174 INSAYEYIKNQL
+174 INNAYEYIKNQL

-228 IEKIFE
+228 FEKIFE
-234 EKKMIIQSSKEIL
+234 EKKIIMQSSKEIL
-247 TWYNELKNHCL
+247 TWYNELKNQCL

-285 KKRYSQLP
+285 KKRYSQIP
-293 FVNGFMNGSMLSKSV
+293 FVNNYLMNGSMFSKSIL
-308 MFNNNANNLVNINNN
+308 FNNNNNLMNLNNN

-344 ENPNN
+344 ENPKDELNI
-349 AQNNANKLATPKSNL
+349 QNKLSTPKNNI
-364 NNNFNAE
+364 NNNFNSG
-371 SSKQNNKNGSGNFED
+371 SSKQNINKNEEPAFED
-386 DSNEKE
+386 
-392 NKYKENS
+392 NS
-399 PFNEQSMAANESLNI
+399 PFNDQSMAVNESLNT
-414 SHMSQGKKREK
+414 SHLSQGKKKREL
-425 ILFKLKDDHRIIIF
+425 LFKLKDDHKIIIF
-439 FITKQSFKEKN
+439 YIGKQSFKEKN
-450 FYDRGNFRRDFTTEA
+450 FYDKANFRRDFTTEA
-465 DVIQLNLYG
+465 DVIQLNLMG

-488 YYDFPSNSIYY
+488 YYDYPSNSIYY
-499 INNSLYSHYYG
+499 LNTALYSHYYG

-515 PKYNMIYIL
+515 PKYNMIYLL
-524 GGNNQIKCE
+524 GGNNQVRCE
-533 ACYLNNSNLKKL
+533 TCYLNNANLKKL

-553 NEERQEFAT
+553 NEERQEFAS

-613 AKFVDDAENNKEGN
+613 ANFVDDVETTKEGN

-670 FLFHKESAFIEFDNG
+670 FLFHKESAFIEFENG
-685 AQLIFDMKNN
+685 SQLIFDMKNN

>member
-17 DSVKLLPD
+17 ESVRLLPD

-34 ICGKYKIYDLNNLFI
+34 ICGKYKIYDLNTLFI

-58 SDITKIKEIFKMKKV
+58 NDMTKIKEIFKMKRV
-73 RIEISETPIE
+73 RIEISETPLQQ
-83 KKTESFKYF
+83 KKEDYKYF
-92 CKCRAGATS
+92 CKCKAGATS

-108 FLCDN
+108 FLCDS

-133 HQYIKSTLKEFASE
+133 HSYIKTTLKEFASE
-147 LDSKILNDEAYQFFQ
+147 LDNKILNDEAYQFFQ

-174 INSAYEYIKNQL
+174 INNAYEYLKNQL

-217 NQYANI
+217 SQYANI

-228 IEKIFE
+228 FEKIFE
-234 EKKMIIQSSKEIL
+234 EKKLIMQSSKEIL
-247 TWYNELKNHCL
+247 TWYNELKNQCL

-273 LLKEIKDKFNIT
+273 LLKEMKDKFNIT
-285 KKRYSQLP
+285 KKRYSQIP
-293 FVNGFMNGSMLSKSV
+293 FVNNYLMNGSALSKSILL
-308 MFNNNANNLVNINNN
+308 NTNNLIN
-323 MNNNIIDTSN
+323 MNNNMIDTSN
-333 KNNFIDTSTKK
+333 KNNFIDTSNKK
-344 ENPNN
+344 ENSNSKEIN
-349 AQNNANKLATPKSNL
+349 TPKANL
-364 NNNFNAE
+364 NNNFN
-371 SSKQNNKNGSGNFED
+371 SDSKQNQKNGVVSFEGGSD
-386 DSNEKE
+386 EKE
-392 NKYKENS
+392 KEKS
-399 PFNEQSMAANESLNI
+399 PYNEQSMAANESLNT
-414 SHMSQGKKREK
+414 SHISQGGKKKEK
-425 ILFKLKDDHRIIIF
+425 CLFKLKDDHRIVIF
-439 FITKQSFKEKN
+439 FISKQSFKEKN
-450 FYDRGNFRRDFTTEA
+450 FYDKGNFRKDFTTEA
-465 DVIQLNLYG
+465 DVIQLNLLG

-488 YYDFPSNSIYY
+488 YYDYSGNSIYY

-515 PKYNMIYIL
+515 PKYNMIYLL

-533 ACYLNNSNLKKL
+533 TCYLNNTNLKKL

-553 NEERQEFAT
+553 NEERQEFAS
-562 IYFDDYIYVFF
+562 IYYDDYIYIFF

-578 KGINLSSIERI
+578 RGVNLSSIERI

-613 AKFVDDAENNKEGN
+613 AVFIDDTEISKEGN
-627 EGILLLG
+627 DGILLLG

-685 AQLIFDMKNN
+685 SQLIFDMKNN

>member
-17 DSVKLLPD
+17 ESVRLLPD

-34 ICGKYKIYDLNNLFI
+34 ICGKYKIYDLNTLFI
-49 YYKGNLITE
+49 YYKGNLITQ
-58 SDITKIKEIFKMKKV
+58 SDMTKIKEIFKMKRV
-73 RIEISETPIE
+73 RIEISETPLE
-83 KKTESFKYF
+83 KKKEDFKYF
-92 CKCRAGATS
+92 CSCKAGATS

-108 FLCDN
+108 FLCDS
-113 CYKKK
+113 CFKKK

-133 HQYIKSTLKEFASE
+133 HSYIKTTLKDFASE
-147 LDSKILNDEAYQFFQ
+147 LDNKILNDEAYQFFQ

-174 INSAYEYIKNQL
+174 INNAYEYLKNQL

-228 IEKIFE
+228 FEKIFE
-234 EKKMIIQSSKEIL
+234 EKKIIMQSSKEIL
-247 TWYNELKNHCL
+247 TWYNELKNQCL

-273 LLKEIKDKFNIT
+273 LLKEVKDKFNIT
-285 KKRYSQLP
+285 KKRYSQIP
-293 FVNGFMNGSMLSKSV
+293 FINNNFMNGSALAKSFL
-308 MFNNNANNLVNINNN
+308 FNNNNNNLLN
-323 MNNNIIDTSN
+323 MNNNLIDTN
-333 KNNFIDTSTKK
+333 KNNFIDTSNKK
-344 ENPNN
+344 EGSNSKEIDN
-349 AQNNANKLATPKSNL
+349 AQNDQ
-364 NNNFNAE
+364 NFN
-371 SSKQNNKNGSGNFED
+371 SDSKNNPKNGVVSFEGGSD
-386 DSNEKE
+386 EKD
-392 NKYKENS
+392 KDRY
-399 PFNEQSMAANESLNI
+399 NEQSMAVNESLNT
-414 SHMSQGKKREK
+414 SHLSQGGKKREK
-425 ILFKLKDDHRIIIF
+425 CLFKLKDDHRIIIF
-439 FITKQSFKEKN
+439 FISKQSFKEKN
-450 FYDRGNFRRDFTTEA
+450 FYDKGNFRKDFTTEA
-465 DVIQLNLYG
+465 DVIQLNLLG

-488 YYDFPSNSIYY
+488 YYSFSNNSVYY

-515 PKYNMIYIL
+515 PKYNMIYLL
-524 GGNNQIKCE
+524 GGNNQTKCE
-533 ACYLNNSNLKKL
+533 TCYLSNTNLKKL

-553 NEERQEFAT
+553 NEERQEFAS

-578 KGINLSSIERI
+578 RGVNLSSIERI

-613 AKFVDDAENNKEGN
+613 AIFIDDTEISKEGN
-627 EGILLLG
+627 DGILLLG

-647 FNPREMKI
+647 FNPKEMKI

-685 AQLIFDMKNN
+685 SQLIFDMKNN

>member
-8 VKFKNKVDN
+8 IKFKNKVDN

-49 YYKGNLITE
+49 YYKGNQITE
-58 SDITKIKEIFKMKKV
+58 SDVTKIKEIFKMKKV
-73 RIEISETPIE
+73 RIEISETPLQ
-83 KKTESFKYF
+83 KKDDGFKYF
-92 CKCRAGATS
+92 CKCKSGATS

-113 CYKKK
+113 CFKKK

-133 HQYIKSTLKEFASE
+133 HQYIKATLKEIASE

-168 ENEINN
+168 ENEVNN
-174 INSAYEYIKNQL
+174 INNAYEYIKNQL

-228 IEKIFE
+228 FEKIFE
-234 EKKMIIQSSKEIL
+234 EKKIIMQSSKEIL
-247 TWYNELKNHCL
+247 TWYNELKNQCL

-285 KKRYSQLP
+285 KKRYSQIP
-293 FVNGFMNGSMLSKSV
+293 FVNNYLMNGSMLSKSV
-308 MFNNNANNLVNINNN
+308 LFNNNNNLINLNNN

-333 KNNFIDTSTKK
+333 KNNFIDTSNKK
-344 ENPNN
+344 ENPKDELNI
-349 AQNNANKLATPKSNL
+349 QNKLETPKSNI
-364 NNNFNAE
+364 NNNFNS
-371 SSKQNNKNGSGNFED
+371 SSKQNINKPDEPAFED
-386 DSNEKE
+386 
-392 NKYKENS
+392 NS
-399 PFNEQSMAANESLNI
+399 PFNDQSMAVNESLNT
-414 SHMSQGKKREK
+414 SHLSQGKKRREL
-425 ILFKLKDDHRIIIF
+425 LFKLKDDHKIIIF
-439 FITKQSFKEKN
+439 YIGKQSFKEKN
-450 FYDRGNFRRDFTTEA
+450 FYDKANFRRDFTTEA
-465 DVIQLNLYG
+465 DVIQLNLMG

-488 YYDFPSNSIYY
+488 YYDYPSNSIHYL
-499 INNSLYSHYYG
+499 NTALYSHYYG

-515 PKYNMIYIL
+515 PKYNMIYLL
-524 GGNNQIKCE
+524 GGNGEVRCE
-533 ACYLNNSNLKKL
+533 TCYLNNANLKKL

-553 NEERQEFAT
+553 NEKT
-562 IYFDDYIYVFF
+562 
-573 GFSSK
+573 
-578 KGINLSSIERI
+578 RI
-589 NVNTNTQFEV
+589 
-599 VYVNEQ
+599 
-605 ITLSSLGC
+605 C
-613 AKFVDDAENNKEGN
+613 
-627 EGILLLG
+627 
-634 GFDGQNYVDTSLV
+634 
-647 FNPREMKI
+647 FN
-655 RDCDIVI
+655 
-662 PNMSKHFQ
+662 
-670 FLFHKESAFIEFDNG
+670 
-685 AQLIFDMKNN
+685 IF
-695 VHLLTSD
+695 
-702 SYELFSEAQ
+702 

>member
-17 DSVKLLPD
+17 ESVRLLPD

-58 SDITKIKEIFKMKKV
+58 SDMTKIKEIFKMKKV
-73 RIEISETPIE
+73 RIEISETPLE
-83 KKTESFKYF
+83 TKKSDFKYF
-92 CKCRAGATS
+92 CKCKAGATS

-108 FLCDN
+108 FLCDS
-113 CYKKK
+113 CFKKK

-133 HQYIKSTLKEFASE
+133 HSYIKSTLKEFASE
-147 LDSKILNDEAYQFFQ
+147 LDNKIINDEAYQFFQ

-174 INSAYEYIKNQL
+174 INNAYEYLKNQL

-228 IEKIFE
+228 FEKIFE
-234 EKKMIIQSSKEIL
+234 EKKIIMQSSKEIL
-247 TWYNELKNHCL
+247 TWYNELKNQCL

-285 KKRYSQLP
+285 KKRYSQIP
-293 FVNGFMNGSMLSKSV
+293 FINNYLMNGSALSKSIL
-308 MFNNNANNLVNINNN
+308 FNTNNLLN

-344 ENPNN
+344 ENLNLKEN
-349 AQNNANKLATPKSNL
+349 QDTPKNNL
-364 NNNFNAE
+364 INNFN
-371 SSKQNNKNGSGNFED
+371 SDSKNQKNGVVSFEGGSD
-386 DSNEKE
+386 EKD
-392 NKYKENS
+392 KERVPN
-399 PFNEQSMAANESLNI
+399 NEQSMAVNESLNT
-414 SHMSQGKKREK
+414 SHLSQGGKKREK
-425 ILFKLKDDHRIIIF
+425 CLFKLKDDHRIIIF
-439 FITKQSFKEKN
+439 FISKQSFKEKN
-450 FYDRGNFRRDFTTEA
+450 FYDKGNFRKDFTTEA
-465 DVIQLNLYG
+465 DVVQLNLLN

-488 YYDFPSNSIYY
+488 YYDYSGNSIYY

-515 PKYNMIYIL
+515 PKFNMIYLL
-524 GGNNQIKCE
+524 GGNSQTKCE
-533 ACYLNNSNLKKL
+533 SCYINSSNLKKL

-553 NEERQEFAT
+553 NEERQEFAS

-578 KGINLSSIERI
+578 RGVNLSSIERI
-589 NVNTNTQFEV
+589 NVNTNSLFEV

-613 AKFVDDAENNKEGN
+613 AIFIDDTEISKEGN
-627 EGILLLG
+627 DGILLLG

-647 FNPREMKI
+647 FNPKEMKI

-662 PNMSKHFQ
+662 PNMSKYFQ

-685 AQLIFDMKNN
+685 SQLIFDMKNN

>member
-8 VKFKNKVDN
+8 VKFKNKVDSE
-17 DSVKLLPD
+17 SVRLLPE

-49 YYKGNLITE
+49 YYKGNLIAD
-58 SDITKIKEIFKMKKV
+58 SDVTKIKEIFKMKKV
-73 RIEISETPIE
+73 RIEISETPLE
-83 KKTESFKYF
+83 RKKEAFKYY
-92 CKCRAGATS
+92 CKCKSGATS

-113 CYKKK
+113 CFKKK

-133 HQYIKSTLKEFASE
+133 HSYIKSTLKEFASE
-147 LDSKILNDEAYQFFQ
+147 LDNKILNDEAYQFFQ
-162 YWGYDV
+162 YWSYDV
-168 ENEINN
+168 ENEVNN
-174 INSAYEYIKNQL
+174 INNAYEYIKNQL

-197 MALGEANK
+197 IALGEANK

-228 IEKIFE
+228 VEKIIE
-234 EKKMIIQSSKEIL
+234 EKKLIFQSSKEIL
-247 TWYNELKNHCL
+247 TWYNELKNQCL

-285 KKRYSQLP
+285 KKRYSQIP
-293 FVNGFMNGSMLSKSV
+293 FISNYLMNGSMLSKSV
-308 MFNNNANNLVNINNN
+308 LFNNNNNLVNINNN

-333 KNNFIDTSTKK
+333 KNNFIDTSNKK
-344 ENPNN
+344 DTFNN
-349 AQNNANKLATPKSNL
+349 IQNKLVTPKN
-364 NNNFNAE
+364 NIGNNFNTD
-371 SSKQNNKNGSGNFED
+371 SSKQNNKNGVSFED
-386 DSNEKE
+386 GSNEKE
-392 NKYKENS
+392 KDKSKDNS
-399 PFNEQSMAANESLNI
+399 PFNETSMVNNESLNE
-414 SHMSQGKKREK
+414 SHISQGKKK
-425 ILFKLKDDHRIIIF
+425 DKVLFKLKDDHKIIIF
-439 FITKQSFKEKN
+439 YISKQSFKEKN
-450 FYDRGNFRRDFTTEA
+450 FYDKANFRKDFTTEA
-465 DVIQLNLYG
+465 DVVQLNLMG

-488 YYDFPSNSIYY
+488 YYDYPSNSIYY

-515 PKYNMIYIL
+515 PKYNMIYLL

-533 ACYLNNSNLKKL
+533 TCYLNNANLKKL

-553 NEERQEFAT
+553 NEERQEFAS

-613 AKFVDDAENNKEGN
+613 ANFVDDTEISKEGN
-627 EGILLLG
+627 DGILLLG

>member
-17 DSVKLLPD
+17 ESVRLLPD

-34 ICGKYKIYDLNNLFI
+34 ICGKYKIYDLNSLFI
-49 YYKGNLITE
+49 YYKGNLIT
-58 SDITKIKEIFKMKKV
+58 DNDMTKIKEIFKMKKV

-83 KKTESFKYF
+83 RKKEAFKYF
-92 CKCRAGATS
+92 CKCKQGATS

-113 CYKKK
+113 CFKKK

-133 HQYIKSTLKEFASE
+133 HTYIKTTLKEFASE
-147 LDSKILNDEAYQFFQ
+147 LDSNILNDEAYQFFQ
-162 YWGYDV
+162 YWNYDV
-168 ENEINN
+168 ENEVNN
-174 INSAYEYIKNQL
+174 INNAYEYIKNQL

-197 MALGEANK
+197 MTLGEANK

-228 IEKIFE
+228 PEKIFE
-234 EKKMIIQSSKEIL
+234 EKKLIIQSSKEIL
-247 TWYNELKNHCL
+247 TWYNELKNQCL

-273 LLKEIKDKFNIT
+273 LLKEIKDKFNNT

-293 FVNGFMNGSMLSKSV
+293 FMNNLMNGSMLSNLY
-308 MFNNNANNLVNINNN
+308 NNNSNNLINNN
-323 MNNNIIDTSN
+323 MIDTSN
-333 KNNFIDTSTKK
+333 KNNLIDTSTKK
-344 ENPNN
+344 ENPKEV
-349 AQNNANKLATPKSNL
+349 QNKITTPKNNL
-364 NNNFNAE
+364 NHNFNNE
-371 SSKQNNKNGSGNFED
+371 SSRENHKKGVSSFEEG
-386 DSNEKE
+386 SNEREKE
-392 NKYKENS
+392 IKEGS
-399 PFNEQSMAANESLNI
+399 PYNDQAIAANEPLNE
-414 SHMSQGKKREK
+414 SHLSQGKKKEK
-425 ILFKLKDDHRIIIF
+425 IIFKLKDDHRIIIF
-439 FITKQSFKEKN
+439 FIAKQSFKEKN
-450 FYDRGNFRRDFTTEA
+450 FYDKGNFRRDFTTEA
-465 DVIQLNLYG
+465 DVIQLNLFG

-488 YYDFPSNSIYY
+488 YYDYSSNSIFY
-499 INNSLYSHYYG
+499 INNSLFSHYYG

-515 PKYNMIYIL
+515 PKYNMIYLI

-533 ACYLNNSNLKKL
+533 ACYINNSNLKKL
-545 TWKPLPSL
+545 AWKPLPSL

-578 KGINLSSIERI
+578 KGVNLSSIERI

-613 AKFVDDAENNKEGN
+613 ANFIDDSDNSKEGK

-647 FNPREMKI
+647 FNPKEMKI

-685 AQLIFDMKNN
+685 TQLIFDMKNN

>member
-8 VKFKNKVDN
+8 IKFKNKVDN

-49 YYKGNLITE
+49 YYKGNPITE
-58 SDITKIKEIFKMKKV
+58 SDVTKIKEIFKMKKV
-73 RIEISETPIE
+73 RIEISETPLQ
-83 KKTESFKYF
+83 KKDDGFKYF
-92 CKCRAGATS
+92 CKCKSGATS

-113 CYKKK
+113 CFKKK

-133 HQYIKSTLKEFASE
+133 HQYIKATLKEIASE

-168 ENEINN
+168 ENEVNN
-174 INSAYEYIKNQL
+174 INNAYEYIKNQL

-228 IEKIFE
+228 FEKIFE
-234 EKKMIIQSSKEIL
+234 EKKIIMQSSKEIL
-247 TWYNELKNHCL
+247 TWYNELKNQCL

-285 KKRYSQLP
+285 KKRYSQIP
-293 FVNGFMNGSMLSKSV
+293 FVNNYLMNGSMLSKSV
-308 MFNNNANNLVNINNN
+308 LFNNNNNLINLNNN

-333 KNNFIDTSTKK
+333 KNNFIDTSNKK
-344 ENPNN
+344 ENPKDELNI
-349 AQNNANKLATPKSNL
+349 QNKLETPKSNI
-364 NNNFNAE
+364 NNNFNS
-371 SSKQNNKNGSGNFED
+371 SSKQNINKPDEPAFED
-386 DSNEKE
+386 
-392 NKYKENS
+392 NS
-399 PFNEQSMAANESLNI
+399 PFNDQSMAVNESLNT
-414 SHMSQGKKREK
+414 SHLSQGKKRREL
-425 ILFKLKDDHRIIIF
+425 LFKLKDDHKIIIF
-439 FITKQSFKEKN
+439 YIGKQSFKEKN
-450 FYDRGNFRRDFTTEA
+450 FYDKANFRRDFTTEA
-465 DVIQLNLYG
+465 DVIQLNLMG

-488 YYDFPSNSIYY
+488 YYDYPSNSIHYL
-499 INNSLYSHYYG
+499 NTALYSHYYG

-515 PKYNMIYIL
+515 PKYNMIYLL
-524 GGNNQIKCE
+524 GGNGEVRCE
-533 ACYLNNSNLKKL
+533 TCYLNNANLKKL

-553 NEERQEFAT
+553 NEERQEFAS

-589 NVNTNTQFEV
+589 NVNTNSQFEV

-613 AKFVDDAENNKEGN
+613 AIFVDDVETTKEGN
-627 EGILLLG
+627 DGILLLG

-670 FLFHKESAFIEFDNG
+670 FLFHKESAFIEFENG
-685 AQLIFDMKNN
+685 SQLIFDMKNN